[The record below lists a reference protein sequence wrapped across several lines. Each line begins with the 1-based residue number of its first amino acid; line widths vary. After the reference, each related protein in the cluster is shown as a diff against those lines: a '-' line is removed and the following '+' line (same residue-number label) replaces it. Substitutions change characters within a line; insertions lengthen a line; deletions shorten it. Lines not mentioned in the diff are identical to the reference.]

1 MIYDIIYEFD
11 KVKNTQNK
19 RKYTINEN
27 INELTKITDLD
38 IDEFNNK
45 INLLFEIIKQL
56 KKENEDF
63 KEKYNT
69 DISKVNESIEK
80 CSKIIDYV
88 NKINFEKL
96 I

>member
-11 KVKNTQNK
+11 RIKNIQK
-19 RKYTINEN
+19 QRKHTINEN
-27 INELTKITDLD
+27 INELTKIKDLD
-38 IDEFNNK
+38 IDEFSNK
-45 INLLFEIIKQL
+45 INLLFEIIKQF

-69 DISKVNESIEK
+69 DISKVNESIKK
-80 CSKIIDYV
+80 CNKIVDYV
-88 NKINFEKL
+88 NKIDFEKL